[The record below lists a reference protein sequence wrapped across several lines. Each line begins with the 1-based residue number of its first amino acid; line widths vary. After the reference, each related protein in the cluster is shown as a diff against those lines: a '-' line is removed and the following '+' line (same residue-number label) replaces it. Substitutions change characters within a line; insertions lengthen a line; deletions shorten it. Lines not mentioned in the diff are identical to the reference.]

1 MSDHHRNSPS
11 GADKWFY
18 CEGSLNKEEGLDNVS
33 SEFSSEGTAAHTVRE
48 RCLTEGIDVQD
59 LVGEWIAADELK
71 FEVTRDWV
79 YFLQPGI
86 DRIREAKGFT
96 WVFEHRTEMDPWIPG
111 GFGTLDAGGISKD
124 LIIIDD
130 LKFGRGV
137 TVDAVRCKQLM
148 IYALGFWQNYARHRT
163 KATRFLLRI
172 DQPRVIGRGSE
183 WEISLDDLLVFAEE
197 LAAAVQRTFAPDA
210 PLRPSPK
217 GCQFCLAA
225 RSGTCEVLDAFVLEL
240 LGLTFDDL
248 DDLLEKLKLE
258 KPDGIDA
265 ERRARVIEHAGMIS
279 SWVSNLR
286 SISLQQAI
294 LGTPD
299 PGFKAVATLGDRS
312 WKSEQEAQEFWEGK
326 MPDKD
331 LYTRK
336 LKSPAA
342 MEVISGTRNWA
353 KAEALITRPDGPPA
367 LVPVTDP
374 RPALLPLANL
384 LDDLSDMDDDDLGD
398 DEDVLGFGSK
408 TRPTIYDDLI

>member
-18 CEGSLNKEEGLDNVS
+18 CSGSLNKEEGLDNVS

-48 RCLTEGIDVQD
+48 RCLTEGLDVQD
-59 LVGEWIAADELK
+59 LVGEWVTADELQ
-71 FEVTRDWV
+71 FEVTREWA

-96 WVFEHRTEMDPWIPG
+96 WVFEHRVKMDPWIPG
-111 GFGTLDAGGISKD
+111 GFGTLDAGGISKKQ
-124 LIIIDD
+124 IIIDD

-137 TVDAVRCKQLM
+137 TVEAVRCKQLM
-148 IYALGFWQNYARHRT
+148 IYALGFWQNYARHHT
-163 KATRFLLRI
+163 KATSFLLRI
-172 DQPRVIGRGSE
+172 DQPRVLGKGSE
-183 WEISLDDLLVFAEE
+183 WEVSLDELLVFAEE
-197 LAAAVQRTFAPDA
+197 LAAAVKRTFNPDA

-225 RSGTCEVLDAFVLEL
+225 RHGKCEVLDAFVLEL

-248 DDLLEKLKLE
+248 DDMQEKLKMD

-279 SWVSNLR
+279 SWVSSLR

-294 LGTPD
+294 LGNPD
-299 PGFKAVATLGDRS
+299 PGLKAVGTLGDRS
-312 WKSEQEAQEFWEGK
+312 WKSEQEAQEFWNGK
-326 MPDKD
+326 MPEKD
-331 LYTRK
+331 IYTKK
-336 LKSPAA
+336 LKSPAQ
-342 MEVISGTRNWA
+342 MELISGTRNWA
-353 KAEALITRPDGPPA
+353 KAEALINRPDGPPA

-384 LDDLSDMDDDDLGD
+384 LDDLSDMDDDEDGD
-398 DEDVLGFGSK
+398 DDVLGFSS
-408 TRPTIYDDLI
+408 TRTTTYDDLI